1 VLTPTSLTALLELDA
16 GAAFA
21 TFDPNLK
28 IATIAPQA
36 AHSGTQQE
44 VRVRARIA
52 ECPLKSTTSSFMV
65 DFLPACSITTYGPSA
80 TPEEF
85 LPATAVLEIT

>member
-1 VLTPTSLTALLELDA
+1 V

-36 AHSGTQQE
+36 AQSGSQLE
-44 VRVRARIA
+44 VRVRADVT
-52 ECPLKSTTSSFMV
+52 ECPLLSATSSFLV
-65 DFLPACSITTYGPSA
+65 DFLPACSITTYGPSM
-80 TPEEF
+80 TPDEF
-85 LPATAVLEIT
+85 LTATAVLEIA